1 MSVRSKL
8 FNKICQFFNKRE
20 QEKISE
26 KLNKNAHYVK
36 NTYFAL
42 LNYFLLL
49 VFKILNQVI

>member
-1 MSVRSKL
+1 LSK
-8 FNKICQFFNKRE
+8 K
-20 QEKISE
+20 KISE
-26 KLNKNAHYVK
+26 KLNKNALYVK